1 MDLLASREHSCTELA
16 RKLKAK
22 GFDPVSV
29 ADVILELGEKNL
41 QSDIRYAESYVQTR
55 AGRGDGPL
63 KIGYQLMRRGVKP
76 ETISIVLAEFET
88 EWQEGAATARVK
100 RFGTQLPSDFREKA
114 KQTRFL
120 ERRGFST
127 EQIRAVFKV

>member
-1 MDLLASREHSCTELA
+1 M
-16 RKLKAK
+16 
-22 GFDPVSV
+22 
-29 ADVILELGEKNL
+29 ADVIVELGEQNL
-41 QSDIRYAESYVQTR
+41 QSDTRYAESYVQSR
-55 AGRGDGPL
+55 AGRGDGPV
-63 KIGYQLMRRGVKP
+63 KIGYQLKERGVNP
-76 ETISIVLAEFET
+76 ETISTVLAAFES
-88 EWQEGAATARVK
+88 EWQEGAAAARVK